1 MLKVGIWVCQDDD
14 SSSQVYRSLIFVAL
28 TRGNVTL
35 HNAIGPFVK
44 MTFES
49 RPSCGKIGLF
59 VGFDYEIG
67 PFVGIGPVV
76 GIGLFG
82 ETGPFVS
89 LTYIIYMMGLRQR
102 QGNLRHIS
110 SLFPKDSLYFFY
122 FVNPRLTL
130 TLQPLGDHFAT

>member
-1 MLKVGIWVCQDDD
+1 MLKVAIWIFHDDD
-14 SSSQVYRSLIFVAL
+14 SWSQVYRSLIFFTL

-35 HNAIGPFVK
+35 HIAIGPFVK

-59 VGFDYEIG
+59 VGLDYEIG

-82 ETGPFVS
+82 GTGPFVS
-89 LTYIIYMMGLRQR
+89 LTYMRKAFNEEY
-102 QGNLRHIS
+102 
-110 SLFPKDSLYFFY
+110 K
-122 FVNPRLTL
+122 
-130 TLQPLGDHFAT
+130 